1 MHTTQQQIETGRDLR
16 PAALTVA
23 AGLVIGNLAW
33 IDPLFIPLV
42 LLGPIV
48 TGVVAGRAGWE
59 RRWIVATWV
68 VAGLVMLVS
77 DWIVN
82 SEDQGFHLAVSLVD
96 GALAAG
102 GWSVGR
108 RLGRRGRRSA

>member
-1 MHTTQQQIETGRDLR
+1 MQTTQQHVQTSRDLR
-16 PAALTVA
+16 PGAAAVA

-48 TGVVAGRAGWE
+48 TGVLAGRAGWD

-68 VAGLVMLVS
+68 IAGLVMLVS

-108 RLGRRGRRSA
+108 RLGRRRSRSA